1 MTENTAAR
9 LNRREIGC
17 GYEDAAASYLAEKGY
32 RIVERNF
39 RRRQGEIDLI
49 ARDGRYLVFVEV
61 KYRKGRSSG
70 TPLEAVSPLKQRQI
84 SKIALFYLNRYKLGE
99 DQPIRFDVVGIS
111 PGGITHV
118 ENAFDFCYY

>member
-1 MTENTAAR
+1 M
-9 LNRREIGC
+9 NRRKVGTQFEQL
-17 GYEDAAASYLAEKGY
+17 AAQYLEKQGY
-32 RIVERNF
+32 RILETNF
-39 RRRQGEIDLI
+39 RCRQGEIDLI

-61 KYRKGRSSG
+61 KYRRGRSSG